1 MAIII
6 NPSVQQATL
15 AINANTFGGS
25 LPNGINNSLI
35 ELKYSYP
42 AFNQDSLSN
51 YTKGELVVFKE
62 DSSASKNAYST
73 LMEKAST
80 GTIEHANKNLMIF
93 ISYSNGVL
101 TAMHK
106 GYLDFEDTNGPLSS
120 WSVGRSLYVN
130 GTNIGINPSGSTGSW
145 VKSIGFCMPNSDDVK
160 RIWFEPDSTYLILQ

>member
-42 AFNQDSLSN
+42 AFNQDSLST
-51 YTKGELVVFKE
+51 YSKGDLVVFKE
-62 DSSASKNAYST
+62 DTSVTKNAYST
-73 LMEKAST
+73 LVEKAST
-80 GTIEHANKNLMIF
+80 GTIEHANKALMIF

-101 TAMHK
+101 TVMHK
-106 GYLDFEDTNGPLSS
+106 GYLDFEDTSGPISS

-130 GTNIGINPSGSTGSW
+130 GSNIGINPSGGAGEW